1 MPPTPQ
7 RRRSGAF
14 VKRKENGAALK
25 RARLSAGLSQ
35 GELAFLVGR
44 SHTTIYLL
52 EKPGPRG
59 MDTCSD
65 ELGALIARRLHRSV
79 DDLWEVRE
87 ETPASSSATRVTTGR
102 SVSRK
107 VPA

>member
-25 RARLSAGLSQ
+25 RARISAGLSQ
-35 GELAFLVGR
+35 GELAYLVGK

-65 ELGALIARRLHRSV
+65 ELGALIARRLQRSV
-79 DDLWEVRE
+79 EDLWEVRAD
-87 ETPASSSATRVTTGR
+87 TPPATPTRRVTTGKP
-102 SVSRK
+102 VSRK
-107 VPA
+107 IA